1 MALKQLYKRGPIA
14 QCKTI
19 EDLQRYVEQ
28 ELEVIEQAV
37 LNALPR
43 EIDWLHVEPTKVR
56 EGLTVGADGTDWNP
70 GAGEGVYTYYAAAW
84 HKLG

>member
-1 MALKQLYKRGPIA
+1 MKQLYKTEPVAYDLKQEEVLAYVQRELA
-14 QCKTI
+14 KI
-19 EDLQRYVEQ
+19 ETAFSLS
-28 ELEVIEQAV
+28 
-37 LNALPR
+37 LPR
-43 EIDWLHVEPTKVR
+43 EIDWLHVEPSRVR